1 MLAVG
6 GSGSVRYRNRDA
18 KIGRLILKGE
28 DPYRFRINQADF
40 ELVNLAFPAI
50 PDVYKDGPHELVNV
64 VVSVKTGAALTK
76 ATGLAV
82 LNFLSKK
89 FNTRDMMVSL
99 RNDAWFIEDDETPIV
114 SPFFNSGSP
123 LGKEQYYE
131 SITLRCSLWGG
142 KRSCMTS
149 GGFKPQV
156 GQ

>member
-1 MLAVG
+1 MASEGLSASEVDRVNWGCCANFPSWWFCTFAV
-6 GSGSVRYRNRDA
+6 RQRNRDA

-89 FNTRDMMVSL
+89 FNTR
-99 RNDAWFIEDDETPIV
+99 
-114 SPFFNSGSP
+114 
-123 LGKEQYYE
+123 
-131 SITLRCSLWGG
+131 
-142 KRSCMTS
+142 
-149 GGFKPQV
+149 
-156 GQ
+156 